1 MRKLLITTTA
11 LFAALSLPAQEPA
24 SSYTITTD
32 FTFVSEYIF
41 RGVKQQ
47 DSAFQPSI
55 SVAAGSFSGGLW
67 TSQALEKRSASWA
80 QGNEIDL
87 FGAYSFKLGEN
98 YNLAVGGTYYLYPS
112 ARPSLG
118 ELDETIESSIGIS
131 GPLGPL
137 SSYATYFHDF
147 DLDSDTFEFGLGY
160 SGSFTEGSGYEVG
173 ASYGLANY
181 DAGVDY
187 DYYSAK
193 VLVTFKLT
201 PSATLK
207 VGAYWADTDIGGVG
221 SHTWFSV
228 GVTTGL

>member
-1 MRKLLITTTA
+1 MRKLLITTAA
-11 LFAALSLPAQEPA
+11 LFAALSIRAQEPQ

-32 FTFVSEYIF
+32 FTYVSEYIF

-47 DSAFQPSI
+47 NTAFQPSI
-55 SVAAGSFSGGLW
+55 SVVAGSFSGGLW
-67 TSQALEKRSASWA
+67 TSQALDKRSASWA

-87 FGAYSFKLGEN
+87 FGAYSFKLSEN
-98 YNLAVGGTYYLYPS
+98 YTLALGGTYYLYPS
-112 ARPSLG
+112 ARSSLG
-118 ELDETIESSIGIS
+118 ELDETLESSLGIS

-160 SGSFTEGSGYEVG
+160 AGSFNDRSGYEVG
-173 ASYGLANY
+173 GSYGLASY
-181 DAGVDY
+181 DAGGDY

-193 VLVTFKLT
+193 VVVTYKLT

-207 VGAYWADTDIGGVG
+207 IGAYWADTDIAGLG
-221 SHTWFSV
+221 SNTWFSV